1 MKMLV
6 KLAVLLSILLLG
18 TGAAFAA
25 ACIGSGN
32 FIVSDK
38 CYEITA
44 TDLDNPAF
52 TGSFPVEVV
61 LCHNMTGVVGTGS
74 VAGDLRLWWFSPPG
88 AFAFSKQ
95 MIVNDFPD
103 GCAGYFKFHGEND
116 NNLIGIGECAADTTT
131 DRWTLKGHM
140 IPCQ

>member
-44 TDLDNPAF
+44 TDLDNPALSA
-52 TGSFPVEVV
+52 SFPVRII
-61 LCHNMTGVVGTGS
+61 LCNDMTGVVGTGS

-95 MIVNDFPD
+95 MIVPVADD
-103 GCAGYFKFHGEND
+103 CAGYFKFHGEND
-116 NNLIGIGECAADTTT
+116 NNVIGIGECQANSTI

-140 IPCQ
+140 TACP